1 MRSETATLP
10 HGNLP
15 LDVLVR
21 HEVPAP
27 TSVPKRAPGKASDA
41 GRAAD
46 PAPEAPMMFAS
57 VSGLAPRNDGA
68 WKRAALVALVVHALL
83 LGVAVAM
90 PAGAPA
96 VEEPEEPELVF
107 VQFSP
112 GPAAAPPA
120 LVAAAAAAPA
130 VQQEVPPRPRPI
142 PQPKAELVAP
152 VRVPEEPVV
161 MEEVEPQVEL
171 SLPTRVAAHTGALVG
186 SLDGLAGASISG
198 MGTGGT
204 GTGEGGVVGG
214 TGVGLL
220 GDAPVPA
227 ANLAHPPRVL
237 RQVEA
242 DYPRWARRNGIT
254 GRVIV
259 RLVIDTEGRVESD
272 SVRILKS
279 VPELDEAAMDA
290 ARGWRFSPGSTAS
303 GRKVRVMVD
312 IPFQFSLR

>member
-10 HGNLP
+10 HGSLP

-27 TSVPKRAPGKASDA
+27 TSVSKRAPDVANEADRPVGSAREVPA
-41 GRAAD
+41 LFAA
-46 PAPEAPMMFAS
+46 
-57 VSGLAPRNDGA
+57 VSGRTGPGEGA

-90 PAGAPA
+90 PAGAPV
-96 VEEPEEPELVF
+96 VEKPEEPELVF

-120 LVAAAAAAPA
+120 LVAVAAAAPA
-130 VQQEVPPRPRPI
+130 VQAVAPRPRPV
-142 PQPKAELVAP
+142 PQPRAELVAP
-152 VRVPEEPVV
+152 VRVPDEPVV
-161 MEEVEPQVEL
+161 VEEPEPQVEL
-171 SLPTRVAAHTGALVG
+171 SVPTEIAAHTGALVG

-198 MGTGGT
+198 LGTGGSAS
-204 GTGEGGVVGG
+204 GEGGVVGG

-254 GRVIV
+254 GRVVV
-259 RLVIDTEGRVESD
+259 RLVIDTDGRVEPD

-279 VPELDEAAMDA
+279 VPELDAAAMDA
-290 ARGWRFSPGSTAS
+290 ARRWRFSPGSTAS